1 MNKKKLILQL
11 LIVIGVLQFFQI
23 DKENPPVDQPKDFI
37 RMTNPPIEVANILKT
52 SCYDCHSHE
61 TKYPWYTNVSP
72 MSWWIKHHIND
83 GRKHLNFS
91 TWTDYD
97 AKKQDHKL
105 DECIEEVEEGEMPL
119 NSYLW
124 VHSESKLTPAKKEAL
139 MAFFE
144 SKRTHISDK

>member
-1 MNKKKLILQL
+1 MNKKKLILVFV
-11 LIVIGVLQFFQI
+11 IIIGVIQFFQI
-23 DKENPPVDQPKDFI
+23 DKENPPVDQSKDFI
-37 RMTNPPIEVANILKT
+37 AMTNPSIEVTNILKT

-61 TKYPWYTNVSP
+61 TKYPWYTYASP
-72 MSWWIKHHIND
+72 LSWWIKYHIND
-83 GRKHLNFS
+83 GRKHFNFS
-91 TWTDYD
+91 TWADYD

-105 DECIEEVEEGEMPL
+105 DEAIEEVDEGEMPL

-124 VHSESKLTPAKKEAL
+124 AHSESKLTPEQKEAL

>member
-1 MNKKKLILQL
+1 MNKKKIFLQL
-11 LIVIGVLQFFQI
+11 IIVIGLLQFFQI
-23 DKENPPVDQPKDFI
+23 NKENPPIEQSKDFI
-37 RMTNPPIEVANILKT
+37 TINNPPIEISNILKA

-61 TKYPWYTNVSP
+61 TKYPWYTSVSP
-72 MSWWIKHHIND
+72 LSWWLRYHIND

-105 DECIEEVEEGEMPL
+105 EECVEEVGEGEMPL

-124 VHSESKLTPAKKEAL
+124 AHADAKLTADQLEQLTK
-139 MAFFE
+139 FFE
-144 SKRTHISDK
+144 SKRTHLSD

>member
-11 LIVIGVLQFFQI
+11 AIVIGVLQFFQI
-23 DKENPPVDQPKDFI
+23 DKENPPVEQSKDFI
-37 RMTNPPIEVANILKT
+37 AMTNPSIEVANILKT

-61 TKYPWYTNVSP
+61 TKYPWYTSVSP
-72 MSWWIKHHIND
+72 LSWWIKHHIND

-91 TWTDYD
+91 TWADYD

-105 DECIEEVEEGEMPL
+105 DEGIEEVEEGEMPL

-124 VHSESKLTPAKKEAL
+124 AHSESKLTPEQKETL
-139 MAFFE
+139 LEFFE